1 MTQTPCR
8 IVRSRRFSSRRVA
21 HFVYRHA
28 ARGALWVVL
37 ATWALL
43 SPCVQAHPHAWIDV
57 RSAVVLDDA
66 GRVAAIDQEWVF
78 DEIYSASLMEGV
90 ADGRKFRPEML
101 VDYAGEV
108 IENLKPYNYFM
119 TLRVDGKVLSFDK
132 AMRYQGELRGDHFVL
147 SFSAPLAQPVDPVA
161 QTLEFAVY
169 DPTYFIQ
176 MMHLDSDPPRV
187 RGAGAAACRAE
198 LHEPDPSPADMARAF
213 AMDFQAEIDNTLG
226 ELFAQKVILQCR

>member
-1 MTQTPCR
+1 MTQTPRR
-8 IVRSRRFSSRRVA
+8 IVRSRRFSSRA
-21 HFVYRHA
+21 VYRHA
-28 ARGALWVVL
+28 ARCTLWVAL
-37 ATWALL
+37 AAWALL

-57 RSAVVLDDA
+57 RSTVVLDDA
-66 GRVAAIDQEWVF
+66 GRVVAIDQEWVF
-78 DEIYSASLMEGV
+78 DEIYTASLMEGV
-90 ADGRKFRPEML
+90 ADGRTFRPEML

-119 TLRVDGKVLSFDK
+119 TLRVDGKVQNFDE
-132 AMRYQGELRGDHFVL
+132 AIRYQGELRGDRFVL
-147 SFSAPLAQPVDPVA
+147 SFGAPLAQAVDPVA

-187 RGAGAAACRAE
+187 RSAGAAACQAE
-198 LHEPDPSPADMARAF
+198 LHAPNPSPADMARAF

-226 ELFAQKVILQCR
+226 ELFAQKVSLQCR